1 MRSFRPLFPLM
12 LVILVITLLALTT
25 VNVIFSLGFLILF
38 ILFSNNIFGQG
49 SYGKWN
55 KKFEQL
61 GTMLPTPNAYRT
73 ASGAPGID
81 YWQQRAD
88 YKIDVTIDDENQ
100 MLYGE
105 EVITYFNN
113 SPDVLRYL
121 WVQLDQNVRAND
133 SNTPLVTPST
143 MSNSY
148 SGKRLQSL
156 TNSFTNAKGE
166 KYNGGYEIS
175 YVKDLNNKNL
185 NYSIVSTMMRIDLEK
200 PMSTGDSYTF
210 KIKWSYE
217 INDRMKLGGR
227 GGYEYFPKD
236 GNFSYTIAQWFPRM
250 AVYDDKEGWQNKQ
263 FLGRGEFALAFGD
276 YELNITVPA
285 DFVVAATGSLQ
296 NPEEVLTKKELER
309 YEKAKQTFDKPV
321 IITTQE
327 EAIKKEN
334 NPIKNKTKTWRYK
347 AEMVRDVA
355 FAASRKFIWDA
366 MAVKLDNYTPLA
378 MSYYSK
384 EGNPLWEK
392 ESTKA
397 VAYTLKTYSKHTIEY
412 PYPVA
417 ISVHAASIGMEYPM
431 ICFNFGRPNEDG
443 TYSDATKWRMI
454 SVIIHEVGH
463 FFIPMIINSDERQW
477 TWMDEGLNTF
487 VQSLTQKE
495 YYKDMPLRRGTA
507 ESIVDYMRS
516 PKDMLRPIMTNSE
529 QIASREFGANA
540 YGKPASAL
548 SVLRETI
555 MGPELFDY
563 AFKEYSRRWAFK
575 HPDPADFFRTMEDA
589 SAIDLD
595 WFWRGW
601 FYSTDNVDVSVEGVK
616 WFKMKNVDKPF
627 ENKAKVENK
636 EIKGK
641 KNQSDDPKYAMPFE
655 PSEFYFSSTNK
666 NEYREFMNQ
675 VDDDKI
681 KMQNSNK
688 NFYEVTFENK
698 GGLVTPLIIEWTYE
712 DGSIEIE
719 KLPAEIWRLNETVV
733 SKVFV
738 KDKIVK
744 NIKLDPNKETAD
756 VNMDDNNFPRLE
768 LKSDFEKFTN

>member
-1 MRSFRPLFPLM
+1 MKKILCLIFLFNSFN
-12 LVILVITLLALTT
+12 LLSQRFA
-25 VNVIFSLGFLILF
+25 S
-38 ILFSNNIFGQG
+38 QE
-49 SYGKWN
+49 SYGEWD

-61 GTMLPTPNAYRT
+61 GTMLPTPNSYRT

-88 YKIDVTIDDENQ
+88 YKINVILNDDNQTIS
-100 MLYGE
+100 GE
-105 EVITYFNN
+105 ETITYYNN
-113 SPDVLRYL
+113 SPDMLRYL
-121 WVQLDQNVRAND
+121 WVQLDQNFRAD
-133 SNTPLVTPST
+133 GSNTPLVSPSK
-143 MSNSY
+143 MSNSI

-156 TNSFTNAKGE
+156 TNSYTNIDGE
-166 KYNGGYEIS
+166 KYNGGFKIDH
-175 YVKDLNNKNL
+175 VKDSNGNTLA
-185 NYSIVSTMMRIDLEK
+185 YSVVSTMMRIDLAK
-200 PMSTGDSYTF
+200 PMNSGDSF
-210 KIKWSYE
+210 SFNIKWSYE
-217 INDRMKLGGR
+217 VNDRMKIGGR
-227 GGYEYFPKD
+227 SGYEYFPKD
-236 GNFSYTIAQWFPRM
+236 ENFSYTIAQFFPRM

-285 DFVVAATGSLQ
+285 DFIVAATGSLQ
-296 NPEEVLTKKELER
+296 NAKEVLNKKELER
-309 YEKAKQTFDKPV
+309 FELAKKTFDKPV

-327 EAIKKEN
+327 ETIAKEKK
-334 NPIKNKTKTWRYK
+334 PTKNKTKTWKFK

-366 MAVKLDNYTPLA
+366 MAVDLENNNPLA

-392 ESTKA
+392 ESTVA
-397 VAYTLKTYSKHTIEY
+397 VANTLRTYSKHTVEY

-443 TYSDATKWRMI
+443 TYSEATKWGMI

-487 VQSLTQKE
+487 VQSLTQRE
-495 YYKDMPLRRGTA
+495 YYSDGPLRRGTA
-507 ESIVDYMRS
+507 ESIVNYMKM

-529 QIASREFGANA
+529 QIADREFGANA
-540 YGKPASAL
+540 YAKPAAAL

-601 FYSTDNVDVSVEGVK
+601 FYSTDNVDVSVEKVK
-616 WFKMKNVDKPF
+616 WFKMKNMGEPF
-627 ENKAKVENK
+627 ENRANVEDK
-636 EIKGK
+636 EIFGNRKIA
-641 KNQSDDPKYAMPFE
+641 SDPPKYSIPFNPTE
-655 PSEFYFSSTNK
+655 FNFSETNK
-666 NEYREFMNQ
+666 YEYREFRNS
-675 VDDDKI
+675 VNDEAI
-681 KMQNSNK
+681 KLANSNK
-688 NFYEVTFENK
+688 NFYEVTFKNN

-712 DGSIEIE
+712 DNSKEIE
-719 KLPAEIWRLNETVV
+719 KIPAEIWRFNEKEVT
-733 SKVFV
+733 KVFT
-738 KDKIVK
+738 KDKVVK
-744 NIKLDPNKETAD
+744 SIKLDPNKETAD
-756 VNMDDNNFPRLE
+756 VNLNDNNYPRVE
-768 LKSDFEKFTN
+768 IKTDFDRFNN

>member
-1 MRSFRPLFPLM
+1 MKKILCLFLLFNSFN
-12 LVILVITLLALTT
+12 LLSQR
-25 VNVIFSLGFLILF
+25 FS
-38 ILFSNNIFGQG
+38 SQG
-49 SYGKWN
+49 SYGEWD

-61 GTMLPTPNAYRT
+61 GTMLPTPNSYRT

-88 YKIDVTIDDENQ
+88 YKINVILNDDNQTIS
-100 MLYGE
+100 GE
-105 EVITYFNN
+105 ETITYYNN

-121 WVQLDQNVRAND
+121 WVQLDQNVRAED
-133 SNTPLVTPST
+133 SNTPLVSPSR
-143 MSNSY
+143 MSNSLN
-148 SGKRLQSL
+148 GKRLQDL
-156 TNSFTNAKGE
+156 TKSYTNINGE
-166 KYNGGYEIS
+166 KYDGGFKIDH
-175 YVKDLNNKNL
+175 VKDSEGNDLS
-185 NYSIVSTMMRIDLEK
+185 YSVISTMMRIDLEK
-200 PMSTGDSYTF
+200 PMNTGTSFSFD
-210 KIKWSYE
+210 IKWSYE
-217 INDRMKLGGR
+217 VNDRMKIGGR
-227 GGYEYFPKD
+227 SGYEYFPKD
-236 GNFSYTIAQWFPRM
+236 KNFSYTIAQFFPRM

-285 DFVVAATGSLQ
+285 DFIVAATGSLQ
-296 NPEEVLTKKELER
+296 NPKEVLNKKELER
-309 YEKAKQTFDKPV
+309 FELAKKTFDKPV

-327 EAIKKEN
+327 EAIEKEKK
-334 NPIKNKTKTWRYK
+334 PTKNKTKTWVFK
-347 AEMVRDVA
+347 SEMVRDVA

-366 MAVKLDNYTPLA
+366 MTVDLENNSPLA

-392 ESTKA
+392 ESTVA
-397 VAYTLKTYSKHTIEY
+397 VANTLRTYSKHTIEY

-443 TYSDATKWRMI
+443 TYSDATKWGMI

-487 VQSLTQKE
+487 VQSLTQRE
-495 YYKDMPLRRGTA
+495 YYSDGPLRRGTA
-507 ESIVDYMRS
+507 ESIVNYMKM

-529 QIASREFGANA
+529 QISSREFGANA
-540 YGKPASAL
+540 YAKPAAAL

-601 FYSTDNVDVSVEGVK
+601 FYSTDNVDVSVEKVK
-616 WFKMKNVDKPF
+616 WFKMKNVDEPF
-627 ENKAKVENK
+627 ENRANVEEK
-636 EIKGK
+636 EITGNK
-641 KNQSDDPKYAMPFE
+641 KIASDQPQYSIPFKPTEFNFSETNRNQ
-655 PSEFYFSSTNK
+655 
-666 NEYREFMNQ
+666 YREFRNS
-675 VDDDKI
+675 VNDEAI
-681 KMQNSNK
+681 KLANSDR
-688 NFYEVTFENK
+688 NFYELTFKNT

-712 DGSIEIE
+712 DNTKEIQRI
-719 KLPAEIWRLNETVV
+719 PAEIWRFNEKEVT
-733 SKVFV
+733 KVFI
-738 KDKIVK
+738 KDKVVK
-744 NIKLDPNKETAD
+744 NIKLDPFKETAD
-756 VNMDDNNFPRLE
+756 VNLEDNNFPRVQI
-768 LKSDFEKFTN
+768 KSDFDRFNN

>member
-1 MRSFRPLFPLM
+1 MKKILCLFLLFNSFN
-12 LVILVITLLALTT
+12 LLSQR
-25 VNVIFSLGFLILF
+25 FS
-38 ILFSNNIFGQG
+38 SQG
-49 SYGKWN
+49 SYGEWD

-61 GTMLPTPNAYRT
+61 GTMLPTPNSYRT

-88 YKIDVTIDDENQ
+88 YKINVILNDDNQTIS
-100 MLYGE
+100 GE
-105 EVITYFNN
+105 ETITYYNN

-121 WVQLDQNVRAND
+121 WVQLDQNVRAED
-133 SNTPLVTPST
+133 SNTPLVSPSR
-143 MSNSY
+143 MSNSLN
-148 SGKRLQSL
+148 GKRLQDL
-156 TNSFTNAKGE
+156 TKSYTNINGE
-166 KYNGGYEIS
+166 KYDGGFKIDH
-175 YVKDLNNKNL
+175 VKDSEGNDLS
-185 NYSIVSTMMRIDLEK
+185 YSVISTMMRIDLEK
-200 PMSTGDSYTF
+200 PMNTGTSFSFD
-210 KIKWSYE
+210 IKWSYE
-217 INDRMKLGGR
+217 VNDRMKIGGR
-227 GGYEYFPKD
+227 SGYEYFPKD
-236 GNFSYTIAQWFPRM
+236 KNFSYTIAQFFPRM

-285 DFVVAATGSLQ
+285 DFIVAATGSLQ
-296 NPEEVLTKKELER
+296 NPKEVLNKKELER
-309 YEKAKQTFDKPV
+309 FELAKKTFDKPV

-327 EAIKKEN
+327 EAIEKEKK
-334 NPIKNKTKTWRYK
+334 PTKNKTKTWVFK
-347 AEMVRDVA
+347 SEMVRDVA

-366 MAVKLDNYTPLA
+366 MAVDLENNSPLA

-392 ESTKA
+392 ESTVA
-397 VAYTLKTYSKHTIEY
+397 VANTLRTYSKHTIEY

-443 TYSDATKWRMI
+443 TYSDATKWGMI

-487 VQSLTQKE
+487 VQSLTQRE
-495 YYKDMPLRRGTA
+495 YYSDGPLRRGTA
-507 ESIVDYMRS
+507 ESIVNYMKM

-529 QIASREFGANA
+529 QISSREFGANA
-540 YGKPASAL
+540 YAKPAAAL

-601 FYSTDNVDVSVEGVK
+601 FYSTDNVDVSVEKVK
-616 WFKMKNVDKPF
+616 WFKMKNVDEPF
-627 ENKAKVENK
+627 ENRANVEEK
-636 EIKGK
+636 EITGNK
-641 KNQSDDPKYAMPFE
+641 KIASDQPQYSIPFKPTEFNFSETNRNQ
-655 PSEFYFSSTNK
+655 
-666 NEYREFMNQ
+666 YREFRNS
-675 VDDDKI
+675 VNDEAI
-681 KMQNSNK
+681 KLANSDR
-688 NFYEVTFENK
+688 NFYELTFKNT

-712 DGSIEIE
+712 DNTKEIQ
-719 KLPAEIWRLNETVV
+719 KIPAEIWRFNEKEVT
-733 SKVFV
+733 KVFI
-738 KDKIVK
+738 KDKVVK
-744 NIKLDPNKETAD
+744 NIKLDPFKETAD
-756 VNMDDNNFPRLE
+756 VNLEDNNFPRVQI
-768 LKSDFEKFTN
+768 KSDFDRFNN

>member
-1 MRSFRPLFPLM
+1 M
-12 LVILVITLLALTT
+12 
-25 VNVIFSLGFLILF
+25 
-38 ILFSNNIFGQG
+38 
-49 SYGKWN
+49 
-55 KKFEQL
+55 
-61 GTMLPTPNAYRT
+61 
-73 ASGAPGID
+73 
-81 YWQQRAD
+81 
-88 YKIDVTIDDENQ
+88 
-100 MLYGE
+100 
-105 EVITYFNN
+105 
-113 SPDVLRYL
+113 
-121 WVQLDQNVRAND
+121 
-133 SNTPLVTPST
+133 
-143 MSNSY
+143 
-148 SGKRLQSL
+148 
-156 TNSFTNAKGE
+156 
-166 KYNGGYEIS
+166 
-175 YVKDLNNKNL
+175 KDLNNKNL

-675 VDDDKI
+675 VDDEKI

>member
-1 MRSFRPLFPLM
+1 M
-12 LVILVITLLALTT
+12 LNFGKMIRFVILILL
-25 VNVIFSLGFLILF
+25 VYSQNVLA
-38 ILFSNNIFGQG
+38 QG
-49 SYGKWN
+49 SYGEWKQ
-55 KKFEQL
+55 KFEQL
-61 GTMLPTPNAYRT
+61 GTMLPTPNTYRT

-88 YKIDVTIDDENQ
+88 YKIDVTIDDETQ

-105 EVITYFNN
+105 EEITYYNN

-121 WVQLDQNVRAND
+121 WVQLDQNMRANN
-133 SNTPLVTPST
+133 SNTPLVTPSK
-143 MSNSY
+143 MSNTY
-148 SGKRLQSL
+148 SGKSLQRL
-156 TNSFTNAKGE
+156 TNSYTNSKGE

-175 YVKDLNNKNL
+175 YVKDKEDKNL

-210 KIKWSYE
+210 KIKWSFE
-217 INDRMKLGGR
+217 INDRMKIGGR

-236 GNFSYTIAQWFPRM
+236 KNYSYTIAQWFPRM

-276 YELNITVPA
+276 YELNVTVPA
-285 DFVVAATGSLQ
+285 DFIVAATGDLQ
-296 NPEEVLTKKELER
+296 NPQQVLTKKELER
-309 YEKAKQTFDKPV
+309 YERAKKTFDKPV
-321 IITTQE
+321 LITTQD

-366 MAVKLDNYTPLA
+366 MAVQLDNYTPLA

-384 EGNPLWEK
+384 EGNPLWEE

-397 VAYTLKTYSKHTIEY
+397 VANTLKTYSEHTIEY

-487 VQSLTQKE
+487 IQSLTQKE
-495 YYKDMPLRRGTA
+495 YYKEMPLRRGTA
-507 ESIVDYMRS
+507 ESMVDYMRS

-529 QIASREFGANA
+529 QIAGREFGANA

-601 FYSTDNVDVSVEGVK
+601 FYTTDNVDVSVEGVK

-636 EIKGK
+636 EIKGR

-655 PSEFYFSSTNK
+655 PSEFYFSETNK
-666 NEYREFMNQ
+666 NEYREFMNE

-681 KMQNSNK
+681 KLQNSNK
-688 NFYEVTFENK
+688 NFYEVTFKNI

-719 KLPAEIWRLNETVV
+719 KLPAEIWRFNETEV
-733 SKVFV
+733 SKVFA
-738 KDKIVK
+738 KDKVVK

-756 VNMDDNNFPRLE
+756 VNISDNNFPRLE
-768 LKSDFEKFTN
+768 IKSDFEKFRN

>member
-1 MRSFRPLFPLM
+1 MQNSGKMSR
-12 LVILVITLLALTT
+12 V
-25 VNVIFSLGFLILF
+25 FLILF

-49 SYGKWN
+49 SYGEWN
-55 KKFEQL
+55 QKFEQL

-327 EAIKKEN
+327 EAIKKEK

-675 VDDDKI
+675 VDDEKI

>member
-1 MRSFRPLFPLM
+1 MIRFL
-12 LVILVITLLALTT
+12 I
-25 VNVIFSLGFLILF
+25 LILF
-38 ILFSNNIFGQG
+38 IYSQNIFAQG
-49 SYGKWN
+49 SYGEWKQ
-55 KKFEQL
+55 KFEQL
-61 GTMLPTPNAYRT
+61 GTMLPTPNTYRT

-88 YKIDVTIDDENQ
+88 YKIDVTIDDETQ

-105 EVITYFNN
+105 EEITYYNN

-121 WVQLDQNVRAND
+121 WVQLDQNMRANN
-133 SNTPLVTPST
+133 SNTPLVTPSK

-156 TNSFTNAKGE
+156 TNSYTNSKGE

-175 YVKDLNNKNL
+175 YVRDLEGKNL
-185 NYSIVSTMMRIDLEK
+185 NYSVVSTMMRIDLEK

-210 KIKWSYE
+210 KIKWSFE
-217 INDRMKLGGR
+217 INDRMKIGGR

-236 GNFSYTIAQWFPRM
+236 KNYSYTIAQWFPRM

-276 YELNITVPA
+276 YELSITVPA
-285 DFVVAATGSLQ
+285 DFIVAATGDLQ

-309 YEKAKQTFDKPV
+309 YERAKKTFDKPV
-321 IITTQE
+321 IITTQD

-334 NPIKNKTKTWRYK
+334 NPVKNKTKTWIYK
-347 AEMVRDVA
+347 SEMVRDVA
-355 FAASRKFIWDA
+355 FAASRKYIWDA
-366 MAVKLDNYTPLA
+366 MAVQLDNYTPLA

-392 ESTKA
+392 ESTVA
-397 VAYTLKTYSKHTIEY
+397 VANTLKTYSKHTIEY

-443 TYSDATKWRMI
+443 SYSDATKWRMI

-487 VQSLTQKE
+487 VQSLTQRE
-495 YYKDMPLRRGTA
+495 YYSDGPLRRGTA
-507 ESIVDYMRS
+507 ESMVDYMRS

-529 QIASREFGANA
+529 QIASREFGNNA
-540 YGKPASAL
+540 YGKPAAAL

-636 EIKGK
+636 EIKGR

-655 PSEFYFSSTNK
+655 PSEFYFSKTNK
-666 NEYREFMNQ
+666 NEYREFLNE

-681 KMQNSNK
+681 KIENSNK
-688 NFYEVTFENK
+688 NFYEVTFKNK

-712 DGSIEIE
+712 DGSVEIE
-719 KLPAEIWRLNETVV
+719 KLPAEIWRLNETQV
-733 SKVFV
+733 SKVFAKNKV
-738 KDKIVK
+738 VK

-756 VNMDDNNFPRLE
+756 VNISDNNFPRLE
-768 LKSDFEKFTN
+768 IKSDFEKFRN

>member
-1 MRSFRPLFPLM
+1 M
-12 LVILVITLLALTT
+12 LNFGKMIR
-25 VNVIFSLGFLILF
+25 FLIL
-38 ILFSNNIFGQG
+38 ILLVYSQNVLAQG
-49 SYGKWN
+49 SYGEWKQ
-55 KKFEQL
+55 KFEQL
-61 GTMLPTPNAYRT
+61 GTMLPTPNTYRT

-88 YKIDVTIDDENQ
+88 YKIDVTIDDETQ

-105 EVITYFNN
+105 EEITYYNN

-121 WVQLDQNVRAND
+121 WVQLDQNMRANN
-133 SNTPLVTPST
+133 SNTPLVTPSK
-143 MSNSY
+143 MSNTY
-148 SGKRLQSL
+148 SGKSLQRL
-156 TNSFTNAKGE
+156 TNSYTNSKGE

-175 YVKDLNNKNL
+175 YVKDLEDKNL

-210 KIKWSYE
+210 KIKWSFE
-217 INDRMKLGGR
+217 INDRMKIGGR

-236 GNFSYTIAQWFPRM
+236 KNYSYTIAQWFPRM

-276 YELNITVPA
+276 YELNVTVPA
-285 DFVVAATGSLQ
+285 DFIVAATGDLQ
-296 NPEEVLTKKELER
+296 NPQQVLTKKELER
-309 YEKAKQTFDKPV
+309 YERAKKTFDKPV
-321 IITTQE
+321 LITTQD

-366 MAVKLDNYTPLA
+366 MAVQLDNYTPLA

-384 EGNPLWEK
+384 EGNPLWEE

-397 VAYTLKTYSKHTIEY
+397 VANTLKTYSEHTIEY

-454 SVIIHEVGH
+454 GVIIHEVGH

-487 VQSLTQKE
+487 IQSLTQKE

-507 ESIVDYMRS
+507 ESMVDYMRS

-529 QIASREFGANA
+529 QIAGREFGANA

-601 FYSTDNVDVSVEGVK
+601 FYTTDNVDVSVEGVK

-636 EIKGK
+636 EIKGR

-655 PSEFYFSSTNK
+655 PSEFYFSETNK
-666 NEYREFMNQ
+666 NEYREFMNE

-681 KMQNSNK
+681 KLQNSNK
-688 NFYEVTFENK
+688 NFYEVTFKNI

-719 KLPAEIWRLNETVV
+719 KLPAEIWRFNETEV
-733 SKVFV
+733 SKVFA
-738 KDKIVK
+738 KDKVVK

-756 VNMDDNNFPRLE
+756 VNISDNNFPRLE
-768 LKSDFEKFTN
+768 IKSDFEKFRN

>member
-1 MRSFRPLFPLM
+1 
-12 LVILVITLLALTT
+12 
-25 VNVIFSLGFLILF
+25 
-38 ILFSNNIFGQG
+38 
-49 SYGKWN
+49 
-55 KKFEQL
+55 
-61 GTMLPTPNAYRT
+61 
-73 ASGAPGID
+73 
-81 YWQQRAD
+81 
-88 YKIDVTIDDENQ
+88 
-100 MLYGE
+100 
-105 EVITYFNN
+105 
-113 SPDVLRYL
+113 
-121 WVQLDQNVRAND
+121 
-133 SNTPLVTPST
+133 
-143 MSNSY
+143 
-148 SGKRLQSL
+148 
-156 TNSFTNAKGE
+156 
-166 KYNGGYEIS
+166 
-175 YVKDLNNKNL
+175 
-185 NYSIVSTMMRIDLEK
+185 
-200 PMSTGDSYTF
+200 
-210 KIKWSYE
+210 
-217 INDRMKLGGR
+217 
-227 GGYEYFPKD
+227 
-236 GNFSYTIAQWFPRM
+236 
-250 AVYDDKEGWQNKQ
+250 
-263 FLGRGEFALAFGD
+263 
-276 YELNITVPA
+276 
-285 DFVVAATGSLQ
+285 
-296 NPEEVLTKKELER
+296 
-309 YEKAKQTFDKPV
+309 
-321 IITTQE
+321 
-327 EAIKKEN
+327 
-334 NPIKNKTKTWRYK
+334 
-347 AEMVRDVA
+347 
-355 FAASRKFIWDA
+355 
-366 MAVKLDNYTPLA
+366 
-378 MSYYSK
+378 
-384 EGNPLWEK
+384 
-392 ESTKA
+392 
-397 VAYTLKTYSKHTIEY
+397 
-412 PYPVA
+412 
-417 ISVHAASIGMEYPM
+417 M

-675 VDDDKI
+675 VDDEKI

>member
-1 MRSFRPLFPLM
+1 MSR
-12 LVILVITLLALTT
+12 V
-25 VNVIFSLGFLILF
+25 FLILF

-49 SYGKWN
+49 SYGEWN
-55 KKFEQL
+55 QKFEQL

-148 SGKRLQSL
+148 SGKKLQSL

-285 DFVVAATGSLQ
+285 DFIVAATGSLQ

-392 ESTKA
+392 VSTKA

>member
-1 MRSFRPLFPLM
+1 MKKILCLFLLFNSFN
-12 LVILVITLLALTT
+12 LLSQR
-25 VNVIFSLGFLILF
+25 FS
-38 ILFSNNIFGQG
+38 SQG
-49 SYGKWN
+49 SYGEWD

-61 GTMLPTPNAYRT
+61 GTMLPTPNSYRT

-88 YKIDVTIDDENQ
+88 YKINVILNDDNQTIS
-100 MLYGE
+100 GE
-105 EVITYFNN
+105 ETITYYNN

-121 WVQLDQNVRAND
+121 WVQLDQNVRAED
-133 SNTPLVTPST
+133 SNTPLVSPSR
-143 MSNSY
+143 MSNSLN
-148 SGKRLQSL
+148 GKRLQDL
-156 TNSFTNAKGE
+156 TKSYTNINGK
-166 KYNGGYEIS
+166 KYDGGFKIDH
-175 YVKDLNNKNL
+175 VKDSEGNDLS
-185 NYSIVSTMMRIDLEK
+185 YSVISTMMRIDLEK
-200 PMSTGDSYTF
+200 PMNTGTSFSFD
-210 KIKWSYE
+210 IKWSYE
-217 INDRMKLGGR
+217 VNDRMKIGGR
-227 GGYEYFPKD
+227 SGYEYFPKD
-236 GNFSYTIAQWFPRM
+236 KNFSYTIAQFFPRM

-285 DFVVAATGSLQ
+285 DFIVAATGSLQ
-296 NPEEVLTKKELER
+296 NPKEVLNKKELER
-309 YEKAKQTFDKPV
+309 FELAKKTFDKPV

-327 EAIKKEN
+327 EAIAKEKK
-334 NPIKNKTKTWRYK
+334 PTKNKTKTWVFK
-347 AEMVRDVA
+347 SEMVRDVA

-366 MAVKLDNYTPLA
+366 MAVDLENNSPLA

-392 ESTKA
+392 ESTVA
-397 VAYTLKTYSKHTIEY
+397 VANTLRTYSKHTIEY

-443 TYSDATKWRMI
+443 TYSDATKWGMI

-487 VQSLTQKE
+487 VQSLTQRE
-495 YYKDMPLRRGTA
+495 YYSDGPLRRGTA
-507 ESIVDYMRS
+507 ESIVNYMKM

-529 QIASREFGANA
+529 QISSREFGANA
-540 YGKPASAL
+540 YAKPAAAL

-601 FYSTDNVDVSVEGVK
+601 FYSTDNVDVSVEKVK
-616 WFKMKNVDKPF
+616 WFKMKNVDEPF
-627 ENKAKVENK
+627 ENRANVEEK
-636 EIKGK
+636 EITGNK
-641 KNQSDDPKYAMPFE
+641 KIASDQPQYSIPFKPTEFNFSETNRNQ
-655 PSEFYFSSTNK
+655 
-666 NEYREFMNQ
+666 YREFRNS
-675 VDDDKI
+675 VNDEAI
-681 KMQNSNK
+681 KLANSDR
-688 NFYEVTFENK
+688 NFYELTFKNT

-712 DGSIEIE
+712 DNTKEIQRI
-719 KLPAEIWRLNETVV
+719 PAEIWRFNEKEVT
-733 SKVFV
+733 KVFI
-738 KDKIVK
+738 KDKVVK
-744 NIKLDPNKETAD
+744 NIKLDPFKETAD
-756 VNMDDNNFPRLE
+756 VNLEDNNFPRVQI
-768 LKSDFEKFTN
+768 KSDFDRFNN

>member
-1 MRSFRPLFPLM
+1 MSR
-12 LVILVITLLALTT
+12 V
-25 VNVIFSLGFLILF
+25 FLILF

-49 SYGKWN
+49 SYGEWN
-55 KKFEQL
+55 QKFEQL

-143 MSNSY
+143 MSTSY

-719 KLPAEIWRLNETVV
+719 KLPAEIWRLYETVV

>member
-1 MRSFRPLFPLM
+1 MQNSGKMSR
-12 LVILVITLLALTT
+12 IL
-25 VNVIFSLGFLILF
+25 LILF
-38 ILFSNNIFGQG
+38 IFFSNNIFGQG
-49 SYGKWN
+49 SYGAWN
-55 KKFEQL
+55 QKFEQL
-61 GTMLPTPNAYRT
+61 GTMIPTPNTYRT
-73 ASGAPGID
+73 ASGAPGVD

-88 YKIDVTIDDENQ
+88 YKIDVTIDDQNQ

-113 SPDVLRYL
+113 SPDVLTYL

-133 SNTPLVTPST
+133 SNTPLVTPSE

-148 SGKRLQSL
+148 SGKSLQSL
-156 TNSFTNAKGE
+156 TNSYTNVRGE

-175 YVKDLNNKNL
+175 YVKDLDNKDL
-185 NYSIVSTMMRIDLEK
+185 NYSVVSTMMRIDLDK

-210 KIKWSYE
+210 KIKWSFE
-217 INDRMKLGGR
+217 INDRMKIGGR

-236 GNFSYTIAQWFPRM
+236 KNFSYTIAQWFPRM

-276 YELNITVPA
+276 YELNVTVPA
-285 DFVVAATGSLQ
+285 DFIVAATGSLQ
-296 NPEEVLTKKELER
+296 NPEEVLTRKELER
-309 YEKAKQTFDKPV
+309 YEKAKNTFDKPV

-334 NPIKNKTKTWRYK
+334 NPVKNKTKTWKYK

-431 ICFNFGRPNEDG
+431 ICFNFGRPNDDG

-507 ESIVDYMRS
+507 EGIVDYMRS

-529 QIASREFGANA
+529 QIAGREFGNNA

-636 EIKGK
+636 DIKGK
-641 KNQSDDPKYAMPFE
+641 KSQSDDPKYTMPFE

-681 KMQNSNK
+681 KIQNSNK

-712 DGSIEIE
+712 DGSVEIE

-738 KDKIVK
+738 KEKIVK

-756 VNMDDNNFPRLE
+756 VNMDDNNFPRVE

>member
-1 MRSFRPLFPLM
+1 MSR
-12 LVILVITLLALTT
+12 V
-25 VNVIFSLGFLILF
+25 FLILF

-49 SYGKWN
+49 SYGEWN
-55 KKFEQL
+55 QKFEQL
-61 GTMLPTPNAYRT
+61 GTMLPTPNTYRT

-309 YEKAKQTFDKPV
+309 YEKAKKTFDKPV

>member
-1 MRSFRPLFPLM
+1 MQNSGKMSR
-12 LVILVITLLALTT
+12 V
-25 VNVIFSLGFLILF
+25 FLILF

-49 SYGKWN
+49 SYGEWN
-55 KKFEQL
+55 QKFEQL

>member
-1 MRSFRPLFPLM
+1 MIRF
-12 LVILVITLLALTT
+12 VILILL
-25 VNVIFSLGFLILF
+25 VYSQNVLA
-38 ILFSNNIFGQG
+38 QG
-49 SYGKWN
+49 SYGEWKQ
-55 KKFEQL
+55 KFEQL
-61 GTMLPTPNAYRT
+61 GTMLPTPNTYRT

-88 YKIDVTIDDENQ
+88 YKIDVTIDDETQ

-105 EVITYFNN
+105 EEITYYNN

-121 WVQLDQNVRAND
+121 WVQLDQNMRANN
-133 SNTPLVTPST
+133 SNTPLVTPSK
-143 MSNSY
+143 MSNTY
-148 SGKRLQSL
+148 SGKSLQRL
-156 TNSFTNAKGE
+156 TNSYTNSKGE

-175 YVKDLNNKNL
+175 YVKDKEDKNL

-200 PMSTGDSYTF
+200 PMPTGDSYTF
-210 KIKWSYE
+210 KIKWSFE
-217 INDRMKLGGR
+217 INDRMKIGGR

-236 GNFSYTIAQWFPRM
+236 KNYSYTIAQWFPRM

-276 YELNITVPA
+276 YELNVTVPA
-285 DFVVAATGSLQ
+285 DFIVAATGDLQ
-296 NPEEVLTKKELER
+296 NPQQVLTKKELER
-309 YEKAKQTFDKPV
+309 YERAKKTFDKPV
-321 IITTQE
+321 LITTQD

-366 MAVKLDNYTPLA
+366 MAVQLDNYTPLA

-384 EGNPLWEK
+384 EGNPLWEE

-397 VAYTLKTYSKHTIEY
+397 VANTLKTYSEHTIEY

-487 VQSLTQKE
+487 IQSLTQKE

-507 ESIVDYMRS
+507 ESMVDYMRS

-529 QIASREFGANA
+529 QIAGREFGANA

-601 FYSTDNVDVSVEGVK
+601 FYTTDNVDVSVEGVK

-636 EIKGK
+636 EIKGR

-655 PSEFYFSSTNK
+655 PSEFYFSETNK
-666 NEYREFMNQ
+666 NEYREFMNE

-681 KMQNSNK
+681 KLQNSNK
-688 NFYEVTFENK
+688 NFYEVTFKNI

-719 KLPAEIWRLNETVV
+719 KLPAEIWRFNETEV
-733 SKVFV
+733 SKVFA
-738 KDKIVK
+738 KDKVVK

-756 VNMDDNNFPRLE
+756 VNISDNNFPRLE
-768 LKSDFEKFTN
+768 IKSDFEKFRN

>member
-1 MRSFRPLFPLM
+1 VKKFLLFF
-12 LVILVITLLALTT
+12 LLIS
-25 VNVIFSLGFLILF
+25 NVVFS
-38 ILFSNNIFGQG
+38 QG
-49 SYGKWN
+49 SYGEWEQ
-55 KKFEQL
+55 KFEQL
-61 GTMLPTPNAYRT
+61 GTMLPTPNSYRT
-73 ASGAPGID
+73 ASGAPGVD
-81 YWQQRAD
+81 YWQQKAD
-88 YKIDVTIDDENQ
+88 YKIDVTINDENQ
-100 MLYGE
+100 TLYGE
-105 EVITYFNN
+105 EEITYLNN

-121 WVQLDQNVRAND
+121 WVQLDQNVRSNE
-133 SNTPLVTPST
+133 SNTPLVTPSK
-143 MSNSY
+143 MSKTY
-148 SGKRLQSL
+148 SGKRLQGL
-156 TNSFTNAKGE
+156 TNSYTNIKGE
-166 KYNGGYEIS
+166 KYNGGFKIA
-175 YVKDLNNKNL
+175 YVKDMNGNDINH
-185 NYSIVSTMMRIDLEK
+185 SVISTMMRIDLDEPLSK
-200 PMSTGDSYTF
+200 GDSYSF

-217 INDRMKLGGR
+217 INDRMKIGGR

-236 GNFSYTIAQWFPRM
+236 KNFSYTIAQWFPRM

-263 FLGRGEFALAFGD
+263 FLGRGEFALPFGD

-285 DFVVAATGSLQ
+285 DFIVAATGSLQ
-296 NPEEVLTKKELER
+296 NPKEVLNKIELER
-309 YEKAKQTFDKPV
+309 LEKAKKTYDNPV
-321 IITTQE
+321 IITTQQ
-327 EAIKKEN
+327 EAEKKEK
-334 NPIKNKTKTWRYK
+334 NPIRNKTKTWKFK

-355 FAASRKFIWDA
+355 FAASRKYIWDA
-366 MAVKLDNYTPLA
+366 MAVQLENKTPLA

-392 ESTKA
+392 ESTVA
-397 VAYTLKTYSKHTIEY
+397 VANTLKTYSKHTIEY

-487 VQSLTQKE
+487 VQSLTQRE
-495 YYKDMPLRRGTA
+495 YYSDGPLRRGTA
-507 ESIVDYMRS
+507 ESIVDYMKM

-540 YGKPASAL
+540 YAKPASAL

-589 SAIDLD
+589 SAVDLD

-601 FYSTDNVDVSVEGVK
+601 FYSTDNVDVGVEKVK
-616 WFKMKNVDKPF
+616 WFKMRNISEPF
-627 ENKAKVENK
+627 ENQAKVEEENIRGKNK
-636 EIKGK
+636 KLP
-641 KNQSDDPKYAMPFE
+641 SDPVDFAMPFE
-655 PSEFYFSSTNK
+655 PTLFSFTNTNT
-666 NEYREFMNQ
+666 NEYREFRNT
-675 VDDDKI
+675 VNDENIKI
-681 KMQNSNK
+681 ENSDK

-712 DGSIEIE
+712 DDSQEIE
-719 KLPAEIWRLNETVV
+719 KIPAEIWRFNEKVV
-733 SKVFV
+733 TKVFV
-738 KDKIVK
+738 KDKVVK
-744 NIKLDPNKETAD
+744 NIKLDPLKETAD
-756 VNMDDNNFPRLE
+756 VNTDDNNFPRLVI
-768 LKSDFEKFTN
+768 KSNFDRFNN

>member
-1 MRSFRPLFPLM
+1 MQNSGKMSR
-12 LVILVITLLALTT
+12 V
-25 VNVIFSLGFLILF
+25 FLILF

-49 SYGKWN
+49 SYGEWN
-55 KKFEQL
+55 QKFEQL

-143 MSNSY
+143 MSTSY

-744 NIKLDPNKETAD
+744 NIKLDPYKETAD
-756 VNMDDNNFPRLE
+756 VNMDDNNIPRLE

>member
-1 MRSFRPLFPLM
+1 MKKILCLFLLFNSFN
-12 LVILVITLLALTT
+12 LLSQR
-25 VNVIFSLGFLILF
+25 FS
-38 ILFSNNIFGQG
+38 SQG
-49 SYGKWN
+49 SYGEWD

-61 GTMLPTPNAYRT
+61 GTMLPTPNSYRT

-88 YKIDVTIDDENQ
+88 YKINVILNDDNQTIS
-100 MLYGE
+100 GE
-105 EVITYFNN
+105 ETITYYNN

-121 WVQLDQNVRAND
+121 WVQLDQNVRAED
-133 SNTPLVTPST
+133 SNTPLVSPSR
-143 MSNSY
+143 MSNSLN
-148 SGKRLQSL
+148 GKRLQDL
-156 TNSFTNAKGE
+156 TKSYTNINGE
-166 KYNGGYEIS
+166 KYDGGFKIDH
-175 YVKDLNNKNL
+175 VKDSEGNDLS
-185 NYSIVSTMMRIDLEK
+185 YSVVSTMMRIDLEK
-200 PMSTGDSYTF
+200 PMNTGTSFSFD
-210 KIKWSYE
+210 IKWSYE
-217 INDRMKLGGR
+217 VNDRMKIGGR
-227 GGYEYFPKD
+227 SGYEYFPKD
-236 GNFSYTIAQWFPRM
+236 KNFSYTIAQFFPRM

-285 DFVVAATGSLQ
+285 DFIVAATGSLQ
-296 NPEEVLTKKELER
+296 NPKEVLNKKELER
-309 YEKAKQTFDKPV
+309 FELAKKTFDKPV

-327 EAIKKEN
+327 EAIAKEKK
-334 NPIKNKTKTWRYK
+334 PTKNKTKTWVFK
-347 AEMVRDVA
+347 SEMVRDVA

-366 MAVKLDNYTPLA
+366 MAVDLENNSPLA

-392 ESTKA
+392 ESTVA
-397 VAYTLKTYSKHTIEY
+397 VANTLRTYSKHTIEY

-443 TYSDATKWRMI
+443 TYSDATKWGMI

-487 VQSLTQKE
+487 VQSLTQRE
-495 YYKDMPLRRGTA
+495 YYSDGPLRRGTA
-507 ESIVDYMRS
+507 ESIVNYMKM

-529 QIASREFGANA
+529 QISSREFGANA
-540 YGKPASAL
+540 YAKPAAAL

-601 FYSTDNVDVSVEGVK
+601 FYSTDNVDVSVEKVK
-616 WFKMKNVDKPF
+616 WFKMKNVDEPF
-627 ENKAKVENK
+627 ENRANVEEK
-636 EIKGK
+636 EITGNK
-641 KNQSDDPKYAMPFE
+641 KIASDQPQYSIPFKPTEFNFSETNRNQ
-655 PSEFYFSSTNK
+655 
-666 NEYREFMNQ
+666 YREFRNS
-675 VDDDKI
+675 VNDEAI
-681 KMQNSNK
+681 KLANSDR
-688 NFYEVTFENK
+688 NFYELTFKNT

-712 DGSIEIE
+712 DNTKEIQRI
-719 KLPAEIWRLNETVV
+719 PAEIWRFNEKEVT
-733 SKVFV
+733 KVFI
-738 KDKIVK
+738 KDKVVK
-744 NIKLDPNKETAD
+744 NIKLDPFKETAD
-756 VNMDDNNFPRLE
+756 VNLEDNNFPRVQI
-768 LKSDFEKFTN
+768 KSDFDRFNN